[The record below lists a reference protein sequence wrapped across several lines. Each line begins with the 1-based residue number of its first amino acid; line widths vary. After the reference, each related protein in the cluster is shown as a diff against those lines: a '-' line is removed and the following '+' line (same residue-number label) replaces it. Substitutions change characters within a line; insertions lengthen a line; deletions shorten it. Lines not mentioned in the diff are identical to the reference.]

1 MHEYTTGKVRGHMM
15 ACDEYLK
22 LTAECVEALFAE
34 GRVRF
39 KPEELARIRANSKNI
54 KAHLRR
60 IDASLKQFEGIA
72 LPKKECKTNS
82 KATAVK
88 LHVQSTTTG

>member
-1 MHEYTTGKVRGHMM
+1 MHEYTTGKVRGHMQ

-22 LTAECVEALFAE
+22 LVAECSESLFEE

-39 KPEELARIRANSKNI
+39 KQDELARIKANSKNI

-60 IDASLKQFEGIA
+60 IDASIKQFEGIA
-72 LPKKECKTNS
+72 LPKK
-82 KATAVK
+82 
-88 LHVQSTTTG
+88 